1 MITVQLPTDPGYW
14 GLDGLPQQIEEL
26 LGNIEAM
33 VRAEFR
39 DAPFEIR
46 FERVWEPCGDGV
58 HGDDLEACRAVWEF
72 IADNCQFAY

>member
-14 GLDGLPQQIEEL
+14 GLDGLPQRIEEL

-39 DAPFEIR
+39 DAPFEIM
-46 FERVWEPCGDGV
+46 
-58 HGDDLEACRAVWEF
+58 LLS
-72 IADNCQFAY
+72 